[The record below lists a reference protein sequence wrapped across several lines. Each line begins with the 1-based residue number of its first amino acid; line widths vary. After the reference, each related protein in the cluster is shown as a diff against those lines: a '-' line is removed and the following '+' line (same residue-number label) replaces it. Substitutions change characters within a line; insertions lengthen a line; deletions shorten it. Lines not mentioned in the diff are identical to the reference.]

1 MKRLALLF
9 FFLAAVVFIFAR
21 GQGSEDVPAE
31 LYMWRELT
39 EGKYQ
44 SSEEKQY
51 DADYCVKCPVTC
63 KEEEKDKSD
72 PLHKWRCVECERV
85 CGEIKE
91 NEE

>member
-1 MKRLALLF
+1 M
-9 FFLAAVVFIFAR
+9 
-21 GQGSEDVPAE
+21 PAE

-39 EGKYQ
+39 EGKSL
-44 SSEEKQY
+44 SSQEKQY

-63 KEEEKDKSD
+63 KEEERDKSD